1 MDMVKVTIDGKVIDV
16 PKGATIVA
24 AAKSAGI
31 TIPTLC
37 YLHLGGADYKNDC
50 ASCRICVVE
59 VEGRRNLAPAC
70 ATPVFDGMV
79 VTTNT
84 MKVMQ
89 KRKTVLELMLSD
101 HPKDCLACSKN
112 GECELQDLS
121 MQFGVREIRF
131 KGKESEYRKD
141 SSPAIIR
148 DMDKC
153 IMCRRCETM
162 CNNIQTVG
170 ALTGV
175 NRGFESVVATAF
187 EQDLSDSVCTFC
199 GQCVAVCPVGALHE
213 KDHTWQLVKDLANP
227 KKKVIVQVAPAVRVA
242 LGEEFGLAAG
252 TDVEGKMV
260 TALRK
265 LGFDQ
270 VFDTNFAADLTIM
283 EEATELIDR
292 VNKVLAGDKD
302 TKLPIL
308 TSCCPAWVKFFEHNY
323 PDMLD
328 VPSSAKSPQQM
339 FGAVA
344 KGIWAKEEGIDRND
358 LIVVSVMPCLAKK
371 YESSRDEF
379 KVDGNPDVDYSISTR
394 ELAKL
399 LKQANINLP
408 QLEEGTMDNPLGEY
422 TGAGVIFGRT
432 GGVIEAATRTA
443 YEWITG
449 TSLEDVD
456 FTQLRGMEGIRVAE
470 VSIPGLDEKLGSKF
484 RIGIAHGLGA
494 ARELLDKIRAGEE
507 TLHAIEIMACKGGCV
522 GGGGQPY
529 HHGDFNII
537 KKRTAGIQAIDSN
550 KDIRKSHENPYIKE
564 LYAKHLGKP
573 NSHLAHEL
581 LHTKYFPKHKI

>member
-1 MDMVKVTIDGKVIDV
+1 MDMVKVTIDGKLIEV
-16 PKGATIVA
+16 PKSSTIVA

-37 YLHLGGADYKNDC
+37 YLHIGGADYKNDC

>member
-408 QLEEGTMDNPLGEY
+408 QLEEGTMDNPLEEY
-422 TGAGVIFGRT
+422 TGAGEIFGRT

-443 YEWITG
+443 YEWITN
-449 TSLEDVD
+449 TTLENVD
-456 FTQLRGMEGIRVAE
+456 FVQLRGMEGIRVAE

-484 RIGIAHGLGA
+484 RIGIAHGLGS
-494 ARELLDKIRAGEE
+494 ARELLDKIRSGEE

>member
-112 GECELQDLS
+112 GECELQDLA

-131 KGKESEYRKD
+131 KGKESKYRQD
-141 SSPAIIR
+141 SSPSIIR

-170 ALTGV
+170 ALSGV
-175 NRGFESVVATAF
+175 NRGFEAVVATAF
-187 EQDLSDSVCTFC
+187 EQDLEDSVCTYC

-213 KDHTWQLVKDLANP
+213 QDHTWQLVKDLANP

-242 LGEEFGLAAG
+242 LGEEFGFEAG

-283 EEATELIDR
+283 EEATELIER
-292 VNKVLAGDKD
+292 VNKTLAGDKD
-302 TKLPIL
+302 VKLPIL

-344 KGIWAKEEGIDRND
+344 KGIWAKEEGIDRKD

-408 QLEEGTMDNPLGEY
+408 TLEESVMDNPLGDY
-422 TGAGVIFGRT
+422 SGAAVIFGRT

-449 TSLEDVD
+449 TSLDNVD

>member
-112 GECELQDLS
+112 GECELQDLA

-131 KGKESEYRKD
+131 KGKESKYRQD
-141 SSPAIIR
+141 SSPSIIR

-170 ALTGV
+170 ALSGV
-175 NRGFESVVATAF
+175 NRGFEAVVATAF
-187 EQDLSDSVCTFC
+187 EQDLEDSVCTYC

-213 KDHTWQLVKDLANP
+213 QDHTWQLVKDLANP

-242 LGEEFGLAAG
+242 LGEEFGLQPG

-292 VNKVLAGDKD
+292 VNKTLAGD
-302 TKLPIL
+302 TSVKLPIL

-328 VPSSAKSPQQM
+328 IPSSAKSPQQM
-339 FGAVA
+339 FGAIA
-344 KGIWAKEEGIDRND
+344 KGVWAKEEGIDRKD

-408 QLEEGTMDNPLGEY
+408 TLEESVMDNPLGDY

-443 YEWITG
+443 YEWITN
-449 TSLEDVD
+449 TTLENVD
-456 FTQLRGMEGIRVAE
+456 FVQLRGMEGIRVAE

-484 RIGIAHGLGA
+484 RIGIAHGLGS
-494 ARELLDKIRAGEE
+494 ARELLDKIRSGEE

-529 HHGDFNII
+529 HHGDFSII
-537 KKRTAGIQAIDSN
+537 KKRTEGIQAIDSN

>member
-1 MDMVKVTIDGKVIDV
+1 MDMVKVTIDGKLIEV
-16 PKGATIVA
+16 PKSSTIVA

-292 VNKVLAGDKD
+292 VNKTLAGD
-302 TKLPIL
+302 TSVKLPIL

-529 HHGDFNII
+529 HHGDFSII
-537 KKRTAGIQAIDSN
+537 KKRTEGIQAIDSN

>member
-443 YEWITG
+443 YEWITN
-449 TSLEDVD
+449 TTLENVD
-456 FTQLRGMEGIRVAE
+456 FVQLRGMEGIRVAE

>member
-112 GECELQDLS
+112 GECELQDLA

-131 KGKESEYRKD
+131 KGKESKYRQD
-141 SSPAIIR
+141 SSPSIIR

-170 ALTGV
+170 ALSGV
-175 NRGFESVVATAF
+175 NRGFEAVVATAF
-187 EQDLSDSVCTFC
+187 EQDLEDSVCTYC

-213 KDHTWQLVKDLANP
+213 QDHTWQLVKDLANP

-242 LGEEFGLAAG
+242 LGEEFGLPAG
-252 TDVEGKMV
+252 TDVEGEMV

-292 VNKVLAGDKD
+292 VNKTLAGD
-302 TKLPIL
+302 TSVKLPIL

-344 KGIWAKEEGIDRND
+344 KGIWAKEEGIDRKD

-408 QLEEGTMDNPLGEY
+408 TLEESEMDNPLGGY

-443 YEWITG
+443 YEWITN
-449 TSLEDVD
+449 TTLENVD
-456 FTQLRGMEGIRVAE
+456 FVQLRGMEGIRVAE

-484 RIGIAHGLGA
+484 RIGIAHGLGS
-494 ARELLDKIRAGEE
+494 ARELLDKIRSGEE

-529 HHGDFNII
+529 HHGDFSII
-537 KKRTAGIQAIDSN
+537 KKRTEGIQAIDSN

>member
-1 MDMVKVTIDGKVIDV
+1 MDMVKVTIDGKVV
-16 PKGATIVA
+16 EAPKGATIVA
-24 AAKSAGI
+24 AAKTAGI
-31 TIPTLC
+31 TVPTLC

-79 VTTNT
+79 VTTNS

-101 HPKDCLACSKN
+101 HPKDCLSCSKN
-112 GECELQDLS
+112 GECELQDLA

-131 KGKESEYRKD
+131 PGKESEYRKD
-141 SSPAIIR
+141 TSPAIIR

-170 ALTGV
+170 ALSGV
-175 NRGFESVVATAF
+175 NRGFEAVVATAF
-187 EQDLSDSVCTFC
+187 EQDLEDSVCTFC

-213 KDHTWQLVKDLANP
+213 KDHTWKLVKDLANP

-242 LGEEFGLAAG
+242 LGEEFGLPAG
-252 TDVEGKMV
+252 TDVEGEMV

-270 VFDTNFAADLTIM
+270 VFDTNFGADLTIM

-344 KGIWAKEEGIDRND
+344 KGIWAKEQGLDRKD

-408 QLEEGTMDNPLGEY
+408 TLEKGTMDNPLGDY
-422 TGAGVIFGRT
+422 TGAAVIFGRT

-443 YEWITG
+443 YEWITN
-449 TSLEDVD
+449 TTLENVD
-456 FTQLRGMEGIRVAE
+456 FVQLRGMEGIRVAE

-484 RIGIAHGLGA
+484 RIGIAHGLGS
-494 ARELLDKIRAGEE
+494 ARELLDKIRSGEE

-529 HHGDFNII
+529 HHGDFSII
-537 KKRTAGIQAIDSN
+537 KKRTEGIQAIDSG
-550 KDIRKSHENPYIKE
+550 KSIRKSHENPYIKE
-564 LYAKHLGKP
+564 LYEKHLGKP
-573 NSHLAHEL
+573 NSHEAHHL
-581 LHTKYFPKHKI
+581 LHTKYFPKHKV

>member
-1 MDMVKVTIDGKVIDV
+1 
-16 PKGATIVA
+16 
-24 AAKSAGI
+24 
-31 TIPTLC
+31 
-37 YLHLGGADYKNDC
+37 
-50 ASCRICVVE
+50 
-59 VEGRRNLAPAC
+59 
-70 ATPVFDGMV
+70 
-79 VTTNT
+79 
-84 MKVMQ
+84 
-89 KRKTVLELMLSD
+89 
-101 HPKDCLACSKN
+101 
-112 GECELQDLS
+112 
-121 MQFGVREIRF
+121 
-131 KGKESEYRKD
+131 
-141 SSPAIIR
+141 
-148 DMDKC
+148 
-153 IMCRRCETM
+153 
-162 CNNIQTVG
+162 
-170 ALTGV
+170 
-175 NRGFESVVATAF
+175 
-187 EQDLSDSVCTFC
+187 
-199 GQCVAVCPVGALHE
+199 
-213 KDHTWQLVKDLANP
+213 
-227 KKKVIVQVAPAVRVA
+227 
-242 LGEEFGLAAG
+242 
-252 TDVEGKMV
+252 
-260 TALRK
+260 
-265 LGFDQ
+265 
-270 VFDTNFAADLTIM
+270 
-283 EEATELIDR
+283 
-292 VNKVLAGDKD
+292 
-302 TKLPIL
+302 
-308 TSCCPAWVKFFEHNY
+308 
-323 PDMLD
+323 MLD